1 MKKLTI
7 YAMIASC
14 IITLIYVIKLQ
25 WFIETDMEFWRATAI
40 TALGEVGLWCFYYY
54 SRDYGGICA
63 HEEYQKNV
71 QMRLHGAIQR
81 IREEEEGN
89 KTE

>member
-1 MKKLTI
+1 VKKLTI

-14 IITLIYVIKLQ
+14 IITLIYVVKLQ

-54 SRDYGGICA
+54 SRDYEAIHA
-63 HEEYQKNV
+63 HEEHQKRLAQQYVDAV
-71 QMRLHGAIQR
+71 QKL
-81 IREEEEGN
+81 RERDLDKPE
-89 KTE
+89 